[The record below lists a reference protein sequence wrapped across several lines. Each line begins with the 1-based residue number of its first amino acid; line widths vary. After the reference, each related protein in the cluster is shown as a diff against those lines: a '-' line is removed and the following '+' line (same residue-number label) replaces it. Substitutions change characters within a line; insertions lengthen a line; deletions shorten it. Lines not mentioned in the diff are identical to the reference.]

1 MAGFW
6 AQSLTQIHDPNGRPY
21 IGARAYFFKGGTTT
35 PITVYKSFDL
45 GTINAHPNPLLTDG
59 NGFWPPVYMDE
70 ANEFFG
76 IRITTAQGVII
87 LNADGIPIIGPATE
101 GGGGGG
107 TPTPVDPDSVFKTGD
122 IKVRYGEGY
131 LVGWVRANGRS
142 IGSAVSGAS
151 ERAHSDTQALY
162 EFLWGVDGDLVVI
175 GGRGASALADWNANK
190 PLTLPDARGR
200 ALIGVD
206 NMGNIAAGNVPAAD
220 NLGWTGGASTHVL
233 ALSEMPSHAHGLYDP
248 GHKHS
253 IDPARSQAG
262 PVTTGGSGGAN
273 MGFVNETNLAYTGI
287 AMEATGGGLAHN
299 NVQPSIA
306 STFYIRL

>member
-21 IGARAYFFKGGTTT
+21 IGARAYFFLGGTTT

-45 GTINAHPNPLLTDG
+45 GAINAHPNPLQTDG

-70 ANEFFG
+70 ADEFFRV
-76 IRITTAQGVII
+76 RITTAQGVVI
-87 LNADGIPIIGPATE
+87 LDADGIPIIGPAE
-101 GGGGGG
+101 SGGGGG
-107 TPTPVDPDSVFKTGD
+107 TPTPVDPDSLFKTGD
-122 IKVRYGEGY
+122 VKVRYGEGF
-131 LVGWVRANGRS
+131 LVGWVRCNGRT
-142 IGSAVSGAS
+142 IGSATSGAE
-151 ERAHSDTQALY
+151 ERANSDTQALY
-162 EFLWGVDGDLVVI
+162 EYLWLADPDLVVL
-175 GGRGASALADWNANK
+175 GGRGASALADWTANK

-200 ALIGVD
+200 SLIGVD
-206 NMGNIAAGNVPAAD
+206 NMGNTAAGNIPAAD

-233 ALSEMPSHAHGLYDP
+233 SVNEMPSHAHGLNDP

-273 MGFVNETNLAYTGI
+273 MGFVNETQIATTGI
-287 AMEATGGGLAHN
+287 SMNNTGGGLAHN

-306 STFYIRL
+306 MTLYIRL

>member
-21 IGARAYFFKGGTTT
+21 IGARAYFYKGGTTT

-45 GTINAHPNPLLTDG
+45 GPINAHPNPLLTDG

-70 ANEFFG
+70 ADEFFG
-76 IRITTAQGVII
+76 VRITTAQGVII
-87 LNADGIPIIGPATE
+87 LNADGIPIIGPPTE
-101 GGGGGG
+101 GGEGGP
-107 TPTPVDPDSVFKTGD
+107 TPTPVDPDSLFKTGD

-162 EFLWGVDGDLVVI
+162 EFLWGVDGDLVVV
-175 GGRGASALADWNANK
+175 GGRGASALADWTANK

-233 ALSEMPSHAHGLYDP
+233 SIAETPSHVHDLIDP
-248 GHKHS
+248 GHKHP

-262 PVTTGGSGGAN
+262 PVTFGGAGGAN
-273 MGFVNETNLAYTGI
+273 MGFVNETNTAYTGI
-287 AMEATGGGLAHN
+287 TMQATGGGLAHN

-306 STFYIRL
+306 TTFYIRL

>member
-21 IGARAYFFKGGTTT
+21 IGARAYFFLGGTTT

-45 GTINAHPNPLLTDG
+45 GTINAHPNPLQTDG

-70 ANEFFG
+70 ADEFFRV
-76 IRITTAQGVII
+76 RITTAQGVVI
-87 LNADGIPIIGPATE
+87 LDADGIPIIGPAE
-101 GGGGGG
+101 SGGGGG

-122 IKVRYGEGY
+122 VKVRYGEGF
-131 LVGWVRANGRS
+131 LVGWVRCNGRT
-142 IGSAVSGAS
+142 IGSATSGAE
-151 ERAHSDTQALY
+151 ERANSDTQALY
-162 EFLWGVDGDLVVI
+162 EYLWLTDPDLVVL
-175 GGRGASALADWNANK
+175 GGRGASALADWTANK

-200 ALIGVD
+200 SLIGVD
-206 NMGNIAAGNVPAAD
+206 NMGNTAAGNIPAAD

-233 ALSEMPSHAHGLYDP
+233 SVNEMPSHAHSLNDP

-253 IDPARSQAG
+253 INPARTQSGAI
-262 PVTTGGSGGAN
+262 TFGGTGAN
-273 MGFVNETNLAYTGI
+273 MGFVNDTDIATTGI
-287 AMEATGGGLAHN
+287 TMNNTGGGLAHN

-306 STFYIRL
+306 MTLYIRL